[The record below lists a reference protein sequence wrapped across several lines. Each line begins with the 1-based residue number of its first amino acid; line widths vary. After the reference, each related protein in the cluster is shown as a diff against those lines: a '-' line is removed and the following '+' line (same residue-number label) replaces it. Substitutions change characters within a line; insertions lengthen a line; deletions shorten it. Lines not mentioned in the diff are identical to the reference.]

1 MRILLGLGIYIIE
14 CVSVLTFIHSA
25 TRNERGLE

>member
-1 MRILLGLGIYIIE
+1 MIAILGLEFIGCAIT
-14 CVSVLTFIHSA
+14 LTFIHSA

>member
-1 MRILLGLGIYIIE
+1 MSILLGLGIYIFE
-14 CVSVLTFIHSA
+14 GVLVLTFMHSA